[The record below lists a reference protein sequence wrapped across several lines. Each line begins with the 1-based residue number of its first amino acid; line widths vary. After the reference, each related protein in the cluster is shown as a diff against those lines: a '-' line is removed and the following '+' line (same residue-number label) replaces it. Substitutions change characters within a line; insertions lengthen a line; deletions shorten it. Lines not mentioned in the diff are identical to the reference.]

1 MNPNTCTICEMAFSK
16 VMKARA
22 VTIDATVMFADLRGY
37 TALTQ
42 RIDQPA
48 LTSLLDAFY
57 DDCASAIWRYDGLLN
72 KTIGDAVLAIFNFP
86 VRQEDHALEAV
97 LAAREIQQR
106 FSDRR
111 EELTRNIVFG
121 EEELEIG
128 IGIGIDSGMTNFG
141 EFGRK
146 HRDLT
151 AVGTV
156 VNRAARAQSVAKTG
170 EILVTSEV
178 RNRIGG
184 VISDGGHDYELKGFR
199 EPVTLFHA

>member
-1 MNPNTCTICEMAFSK
+1 M
-16 VMKARA
+16 
-22 VTIDATVMFADLRGY
+22 
-37 TALTQ
+37 
-42 RIDQPA
+42 
-48 LTSLLDAFY
+48 
-57 DDCASAIWRYDGLLN
+57 
-72 KTIGDAVLAIFNFP
+72 
-86 VRQEDHALEAV
+86 
-97 LAAREIQQR
+97 
-106 FSDRR
+106 
-111 EELTRNIVFG
+111 FG

>member
-1 MNPNTCTICEMAFSK
+1 MNPNTCTICEMAFSR

-22 VTIDATVMFADLRGY
+22 VTIDATVMFADLRGF
-37 TALTQ
+37 TTLTQ

-48 LTSLLDAFY
+48 LASLLDAFY

-106 FSDRR
+106 FSERR
-111 EELTRNIVFG
+111 KELMRNIVQI
-121 EEELEIG
+121 EEEVEIG
-128 IGIGIDSGMTNFG
+128 VGIGIDCGMTNFG
-141 EFGRK
+141 EFGRL

-178 RNRIGG
+178 RNRTGD
-184 VISDGGHDYELKGFR
+184 VISDSGHDYTLKGFR
-199 EPVTLFHA
+199 EPISLFRA